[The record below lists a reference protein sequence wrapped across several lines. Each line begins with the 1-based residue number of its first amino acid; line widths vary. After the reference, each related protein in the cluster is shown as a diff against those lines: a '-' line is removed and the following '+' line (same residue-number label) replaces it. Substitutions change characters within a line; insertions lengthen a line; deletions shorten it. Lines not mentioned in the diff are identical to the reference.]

1 MLVVVAYFSG
11 CIFQGI
17 WDGVRMGQPKYPR
30 FKRKRDDAEK
40 AAEAGLKTGQDVAA
54 LIIARAD
61 PKPPAKRKP

>member
-1 MLVVVAYFSG
+1 
-11 CIFQGI
+11 
-17 WDGVRMGQPKYPR
+17 MGQPKYPR